1 MSTLSPQYHALD
13 GGFRASLLSFVF
25 SRRNVTT
32 ALLLKGQ
39 EIEKVAF
46 VAKKL
51 IKEKVNPRSRREDVG
66 SIMRCEV

>member
-1 MSTLSPQYHALD
+1 MLRALLLLFMS
-13 GGFRASLLSFVF
+13 

-51 IKEKVNPRSRREDVG
+51 IKEKVNPWSKREDVD